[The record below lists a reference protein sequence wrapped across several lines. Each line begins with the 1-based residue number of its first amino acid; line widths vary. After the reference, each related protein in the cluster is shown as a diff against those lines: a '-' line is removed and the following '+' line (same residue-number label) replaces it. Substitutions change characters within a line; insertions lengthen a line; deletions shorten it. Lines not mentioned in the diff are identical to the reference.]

1 MVAIFLGGIYVV
13 YYKGSIV
20 NLRSKEKFRVKNNK
34 KMLKRTKKKIRIL
47 WIIISVLAALGMV
60 GLRVAPYPE
69 TTGM

>member
-60 GLRVAPYPE
+60 GFTVAPYLE
-69 TTGM
+69 TIGR